1 MQIDWLLNDFVNSWL
16 LQRSYIAW
24 AFITWRGGGGGVSFF
39 SDVIHKIWNTGFVL
53 FIKRASCV
61 SSKIQSSMPGVI
73 SLLINLVLLTLNK
86 AATNERRTSRI
97 FYFFQDVFELV
108 CITEAISSPKLTSSN
123 GFLITV
129 AVVFTTL
136 IYRREF
142 IISCTSIDKK
152 KSNNDTVILIDHVR
166 DVWRRKSP
174 SLINYRFHERKTVLP
189 FVPFCFG
196 CCFCWRITCW
206 ISSIPIPNM
215 IWVTVFMTVKICC
228 KNFSWSVKSLS
239 VDFLLVTSC

>member
-1 MQIDWLLNDFVNSWL
+1 MCFLENTIIN
-16 LQRSYIAW
+16 AW
-24 AFITWRGGGGGVSFF
+24 CNLASHQFGATDIKQSCNKREKNVQNFLFF
-39 SDVIHKIWNTGFVL
+39 PRF
-53 FIKRASCV
+53 
-61 SSKIQSSMPGVI
+61 
-73 SLLINLVLLTLNK
+73 
-86 AATNERRTSRI
+86 
-97 FYFFQDVFELV
+97 FELV

-166 DVWRRKSP
+166 DVWWRKSP

-206 ISSIPIPNM
+206 ISSIPFPNM

>member
-1 MQIDWLLNDFVNSWL
+1 
-16 LQRSYIAW
+16 
-24 AFITWRGGGGGVSFF
+24 
-39 SDVIHKIWNTGFVL
+39 
-53 FIKRASCV
+53 
-61 SSKIQSSMPGVI
+61 MPGVI

-86 AATNERRTSRI
+86 AATNESRI
-97 FYFFQDVFELV
+97 FYFFQDFFELV

-166 DVWRRKSP
+166 DV
-174 SLINYRFHERKTVLP
+174 
-189 FVPFCFG
+189 
-196 CCFCWRITCW
+196 
-206 ISSIPIPNM
+206 
-215 IWVTVFMTVKICC
+215 
-228 KNFSWSVKSLS
+228 
-239 VDFLLVTSC
+239 